1 MFRDRTGYKALNL
14 VPSPIGMSEDE
25 EVYTKE
31 SRMIVTEC
39 IDLMTLNHNEGGV
52 GTDKN
57 IIYKDVF

>member
-1 MFRDRTGYKALNL
+1 MNL
-14 VPSPIGMSEDE
+14 VPSPIGISEDK

-52 GTDKN
+52 GTDKD
-57 IIYKDVF
+57 IIHKDVF

>member
-1 MFRDRTGYKALNL
+1 MNL
-14 VPSPIGMSEDE
+14 VPSPIGMSEDK

-52 GTDKN
+52 GTDKD

>member
-39 IDLMTLNHNEGGV
+39 IDLMTLDHDVGSV
-52 GTDKN
+52 GTDKD
-57 IIYKDVF
+57 IIHKDVF